1 MKKLGLLGV
10 TLSAA
15 LLFAA
20 APLSFHGH
28 QQKWCRCLLKKPT
41 LE

>member
-1 MKKLGLLGV
+1 VKKLGLLGV

-20 APLSFHGH
+20 APLSL
-28 QQKWCRCLLKKPT
+28 RSSPT
-41 LE
+41 KMVSPVS